1 MREYEKRP
9 KKKLVLKKY
18 QKILIGILV
27 SIFLIATIILLVM
40 FKDSIFSE
48 NVMVLVMVVV
58 FILLVIGGFV
68 VLWLCKK

>member
-48 NVMVLVMVVV
+48 NVMVLVMVIV
-58 FILLVIGGFV
+58 FILLVAGGFV

>member
-18 QKILIGILV
+18 QKILISILA
-27 SIFLIATIILLVM
+27 SIFLVATIILLVM

>member
-1 MREYEKRP
+1 MREYEKKP

-18 QKILIGILV
+18 QKILIGILA
-27 SIFLIATIILLVM
+27 SIFLVATIILLVM

-48 NVMVLVMVVV
+48 NAMVLVMVVV
-58 FILLVIGGFV
+58 FILLVVGGFV

>member
-58 FILLVIGGFV
+58 FILLVAGGFV